1 MIFKVQEIRFT
12 DVDYFRDIPRVNANV
27 TLTNAVANMCQGNTA
42 TLIIEITD
50 KQELK
55 KYTDAY
61 FNKTDIIVDIKI

>member
-12 DVDYFRDIPRVNANV
+12 DVDYFRDIPRANANV
-27 TLTNAVANMCQGNTA
+27 TLTNTDKCSGNTA

-50 KQELK
+50 KSELK

>member
-12 DVDYFRDIPRVNANV
+12 DVDYLAGLRSLDATV
-27 TLTNAVANMCQGNTA
+27 TLVYSNACVSDSA
-42 TLIIEITD
+42 TLTMRISD
-50 KQELK
+50 KNELK